1 MLHAFTAEKK
11 MDREKYTRKAHK
23 HCQIEIETERE
34 TDRERQREGGLTS
47 HPVFA
52 VA

>member
-1 MLHAFTAEKK
+1 MLRAFTAEKK
-11 MDREKYTRKAHK
+11 TDREKYTRKAHK

-34 TDRERQREGGLTS
+34 RQREGGLTS

>member
-23 HCQIEIETERE
+23 HCQIETERE

>member
-23 HCQIEIETERE
+23 HCQIEIET
-34 TDRERQREGGLTS
+34 DRERQREGGLTS